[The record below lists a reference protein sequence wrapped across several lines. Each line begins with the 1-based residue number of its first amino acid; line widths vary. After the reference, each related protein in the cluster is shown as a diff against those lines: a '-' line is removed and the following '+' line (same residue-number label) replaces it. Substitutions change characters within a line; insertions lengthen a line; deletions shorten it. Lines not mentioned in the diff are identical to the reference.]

1 MSEKLLGPDVRRLFA
16 DLARRVGILERR
28 VTTAAAAVDDSH
40 EIIFSYAGTVA
51 AGTSPPA
58 RVWRGGN
65 ITALAVTLTTA
76 GSTSTVINVLRNG
89 TSVGTVTVPA
99 STTVYN
105 GDVFAR
111 FVADVD
117 TLALQ
122 VTTAGTGAAN
132 MTAAARFT

>member
-1 MSEKLLGPDVRRLFA
+1 MSEKLLSPDVRRMFG

-28 VTTAAAAVDDSH
+28 VTSPAAAIDDSA
-40 EIIFSYAGTVA
+40 EIIFSFAEAIEAT
-51 AGTSPPA
+51 TSPPT

-65 ITALAVTLTTA
+65 LTALAITFETA
-76 GSTSTVINVLRNG
+76 GSTSTVIDVLRNG
-89 TSVGTVTVPA
+89 TSVGTVTVPS

-117 TLALQ
+117 TLALEI
-122 VTTAGTGAAN
+122 TTAGTGAEN